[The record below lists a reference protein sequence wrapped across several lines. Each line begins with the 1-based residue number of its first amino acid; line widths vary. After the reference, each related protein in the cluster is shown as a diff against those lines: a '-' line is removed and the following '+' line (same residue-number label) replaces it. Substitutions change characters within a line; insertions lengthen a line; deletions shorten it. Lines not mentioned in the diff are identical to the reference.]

1 MAKLRELIIKISANS
16 SSYQAEIA
24 RAARLGENYHR
35 VMENGNRGTA
45 AAARGSSAALRDL
58 NNQLVSVKDSAMGMA
73 GAFAGIFATSKLIE
87 TADKWTL
94 INSRLKLATQSTV
107 DLANSQKL
115 LMAMSQKTGTS
126 FEANATVFS
135 RAAAPMRALQY
146 ATQDVVN
153 MTEALA
159 TGLKISG
166 ANASESSSVLVQFS
180 QAMSSG
186 VLRGEEFNAM
196 AENGSRLIQALADGM
211 GVARTKLK
219 GMANDGLLTM
229 DKVIPALLGQLG
241 KLQAEYGSMGATVE
255 KSLMRVQNAFQEWIG
270 EANKTTAVTATLSGA
285 MDGIA
290 RNIDTVAAAGM
301 VAVSLFGARA
311 LGNRVSAIRASTS
324 ALIQN
329 TKAEINNANQAYH
342 NSRIQVENA
351 RATERQTQRNVL
363 AARSALLR
371 TTNEQQF
378 AAAQSRLNRAIEAQA
393 KAHAIVT
400 QSIAARKAAQERLN
414 AVTSVGRRMG
424 GALLGAV
431 GGVPGVAMLAGA
443 ALYYMHQKQEQ
454 AKQSALELRNSTE
467 LLTEALE
474 AMNSLEVKKRVFDAQ
489 DQITEQ
495 KDAIE
500 EQKKLVAARQSDM
513 ELSQRIANTNV
524 GRESPQILETLAER
538 TRIYNN
544 EVNNLA
550 LMQEGL
556 SRKQN
561 ELNQLQARQ
570 SGLLRDNYVEMLNTR
585 DILPMLTLAGSD
597 FNRILSVGNRLLQ
610 ERMSLTPVPFALPP
624 APLDDKQ
631 KDFLKKSE
639 RDLTLSSLQGEAR
652 VKKQAEFAAEDQ
664 NLNTPEHRDNYQK
677 YLNNTV
683 AAYRNGEKA
692 KEAQAAASKAASE
705 AESAARK
712 AAKTV
717 EDYTNKVAELNTQ
730 LATEAIRYKEGNAA
744 AELFSASMQSGKNFT
759 KEQNS
764 EIGRLNKTLE
774 EAKQKYQD
782 LQDAISNDPFRNTAE
797 SAKKAREQLERQ
809 LKNKDV
815 TPEGYER
822 RKGDIWKDEVRGNAD
837 ARQQYTVSA
846 KDALRGDVDP
856 IQDLENQ
863 LERKKALYQS
873 YADATVISE
882 QRKNELIVAAETENN
897 TKRIEAAKQLFAAQ
911 STYHAIAVNLFD
923 TVSERMGNM
932 ITGLLTG
939 TKSLKEGVSEMFAS
953 MAQSVVQS
961 LMKIAANKAFE
972 MLASSFGG
980 GAGGGRSTASCLC
993 SSRMPKAVFI
1003 ILPA

>member
-1 MAKLRELIIKISANS
+1 
-16 SSYQAEIA
+16 
-24 RAARLGENYHR
+24 
-35 VMENGNRGTA
+35 
-45 AAARGSSAALRDL
+45 
-58 NNQLVSVKDSAMGMA
+58 
-73 GAFAGIFATSKLIE
+73 
-87 TADKWTL
+87 
-94 INSRLKLATQSTV
+94 
-107 DLANSQKL
+107 
-115 LMAMSQKTGTS
+115 
-126 FEANATVFS
+126 
-135 RAAAPMRALQY
+135 
-146 ATQDVVN
+146 
-153 MTEALA
+153 
-159 TGLKISG
+159 
-166 ANASESSSVLVQFS
+166 
-180 QAMSSG
+180 
-186 VLRGEEFNAM
+186 
-196 AENGSRLIQALADGM
+196 M

-255 KSLMRVQNAFQEWIG
+255 KSMMRVQNAFMEWVG
-270 EANKTTAVTATLSGA
+270 GANEATGTTRVLAGVLDDLSK
-285 MDGIA
+285 
-290 RNIDTVAAAGM
+290 NINNVAAVG
-301 VAVSLFGARA
+301 AVMLGLFGARA
-311 LGNRVSAIRASTS
+311 LGNRVSAIQASTS

-414 AVTSVGRRMG
+414 AVTSIGRRMG

-474 AMNSLEVKKRVFDAQ
+474 AMSSLEVKKRVFDTQ

-683 AAYRNGEKA
+683 AAYRNE
-692 KEAQAAASKAASE
+692 
-705 AESAARK
+705 
-712 AAKTV
+712 
-717 EDYTNKVAELNTQ
+717 
-730 LATEAIRYKEGNAA
+730 
-744 AELFSASMQSGKNFT
+744 
-759 KEQNS
+759 
-764 EIGRLNKTLE
+764 
-774 EAKQKYQD
+774 
-782 LQDAISNDPFRNTAE
+782 
-797 SAKKAREQLERQ
+797 
-809 LKNKDV
+809 
-815 TPEGYER
+815 
-822 RKGDIWKDEVRGNAD
+822 
-837 ARQQYTVSA
+837 
-846 KDALRGDVDP
+846 
-856 IQDLENQ
+856 
-863 LERKKALYQS
+863 
-873 YADATVISE
+873 
-882 QRKNELIVAAETENN
+882 
-897 TKRIEAAKQLFAAQ
+897 
-911 STYHAIAVNLFD
+911 
-923 TVSERMGNM
+923 
-932 ITGLLTG
+932 
-939 TKSLKEGVSEMFAS
+939 
-953 MAQSVVQS
+953 
-961 LMKIAANKAFE
+961 
-972 MLASSFGG
+972 
-980 GAGGGRSTASCLC
+980 
-993 SSRMPKAVFI
+993 
-1003 ILPA
+1003 